1 MKKIISAI
9 VIVFAFVFSITM
21 SQLEANAFNPEE
33 CDSPT
38 VCPNGEVW
46 SFVCSSDIC
55 GNGTG
60 GACGVCVTVE

>member
-1 MKKIISAI
+1 MKKITSAI
-9 VIVFAFVFSITM
+9 IIVFAFVFSLTM
-21 SQLEANAFNPEE
+21 SQQEANAFRSGE

-38 VCPNGEVW
+38 ACPNGEVW

-60 GACGVCVTVE
+60 GACGVCVIVE